1 MLGHKYLHRKNQTRK
16 NMSYSVLNTE
26 NKSNHTQSKMFLD
39 DAGGVVMQRYDT
51 LKYRQFDKL
60 TDKQLGFFW
69 RPEEVDV
76 IKDSKD
82 FKELNEHEKHIFT
95 SNLKRQILLDSVQG
109 RSPNVAF
116 LPIVSIPELETWIE
130 TWAFSET
137 IHSRS
142 YTHIIRNVYSD
153 PSRVFDEMLDITEIV
168 DCAADITKYYDDLI
182 QYTTWYNLLGTGTH
196 TVNGKEIAINT
207 YELKKKLWLAL
218 MSVNILEGVR
228 FYVSFACSWAFAE
241 LKKMEG
247 NAKIIKF
254 IARDENLHLASTQQI
269 LKLLPTDDADFAK
282 IKAETESEC
291 VQMFVDAVDQEKAW
305 AEYLFKDGSMIG
317 LNSTLLKEYVE
328 HIAAKRMTNV
338 DLSSP
343 YKKGTNPLPWTKKWI
358 SGGEVQVAPQE
369 TEISSY
375 IIGGTKQDITE
386 DTFKGFSL

>member
-1 MLGHKYLHRKNQTRK
+1 
-16 NMSYSVLNTE
+16 MSYTVFDAN
-26 NKSNHTQSKMFLD
+26 NHKDHTVSTMFLD
-39 DAGGVVMQRYDT
+39 TKGGVTMQRYDT

-69 RPEEVDV
+69 RPEEVD
-76 IKDSKD
+76 IGRDSKD
-82 FKELNEHEKHIFT
+82 FKDLTAHEQHIFT

-116 LPIVSIPELETWIE
+116 LPMVGIPELETWIE

-142 YTHIIRNVYSD
+142 YTHIIRNIYSD
-153 PSRVFDEMLDITEIV
+153 PSKVFDEMLHMKEITS
-168 DCAADITKYYDDLI
+168 CADSISREYDKLI
-182 QYTTWYNLLGTGTH
+182 EMSSWYNLLGVGTH
-196 TVNGKEIAINT
+196 TVNGKKVVVDL
-207 YELKKKLWLAL
+207 YELKKQLYLCL

-254 IARDENLHLASTQQI
+254 IARDENVHLASTQQI
-269 LKLLPTDDADFAK
+269 LKLLPQDDKDFEK
-282 IKAETESEC
+282 IVKECEGRSTE
-291 VQMFVDAVDQEKAW
+291 MFMEAIEQEKAW
-305 AEYLFKDGSMIG
+305 AEYLFSGGSMIG
-317 LNSTLLKEYVE
+317 LNAELLKQYVE
-328 HIAAKRMTNV
+328 WIGAKRMRAVGLTP
-338 DLSSP
+338 P
-343 YKKGTNPLPWTKKWI
+343 YSVSASNPLPWTQKWI

-375 IIGGTKQDITE
+375 VIGGTKQDVTE
-386 DTFKGFSL
+386 DTFKGLSL